1 MNLKLIE
8 DFRNSYVRICSYFVG
23 IFNYFNPKNKFLP
36 ILVILALVITL
47 FILFVVKPISPI
59 QEEENNKVKDVDY
72 TKNILQ
78 DPNFEK
84 ANFENWSK
92 ANDDFE
98 GVSIFFDN
106 IVKREGKYSLCI
118 TSKESHFVLGEK
130 VVYFVYQRLENIPY
144 DKKLILNVRMKTES
158 FESTPKDS
166 SNNLILQ
173 KEADWSAFVTLE
185 LYDRKDSLLTI
196 TNTDV
201 IEGTTDWTHYTAWIR
216 TQNKNSKYLL
226 IKCALEGKGRVWFDN
241 LELYPVEIQQKYFQT
256 R

>member
-1 MNLKLIE
+1 MLSLINN
-8 DFRNSYVRICSYFVG
+8 FRSSCVRIYSHFVG
-23 IFNYFNPKNKFLP
+23 VSNYIKLKNKFLS
-36 ILVILALVITL
+36 ILIISASVITL
-47 FILFVVKPISPI
+47 FILFVVNPISPVP
-59 QEEENNKVKDVDY
+59 EKENDKIKDVDF

-84 ANFENWSK
+84 ANFENWRK
-92 ANDDFE
+92 ANDNFE

-106 IVKREGKYSLCI
+106 IVKSEGKYSLSI
-118 TSKESHFVLGEK
+118 VSKESHFVIGEK
-130 VVYFVYQRLENIPY
+130 VVYFVYQRLDNIPY
-144 DKKLILNVRMKTES
+144 DKKLILNAKMKTES
-158 FESTPKDS
+158 VESTNYIQS
-166 SNNLILQ
+166 Q
-173 KEADWSAFVTLE
+173 EAGGSAFVTLE

-201 IEGTTDWTHYTAWIR
+201 IEGTTDWTHYTTWIR
-216 TQNKNSKYLL
+216 TQNKDIEYLF